1 LKYFKLFLFIL
12 ILLNVTSCST
22 SAHEVNSRVIVVGE
36 DNDLIA
42 IPKEDEIYKRVIAQI
57 QESLLRHKIF
67 VVDEDMISVK
77 LGFEM
82 PKGRDKSKIL
92 QMLQVANNTTD
103 ATVKSRLLILFSI
116 IPNIQN
122 MEFTRQLSVRIRGQ
136 IFDLS
141 NLRALSSFE
150 VKNNESVP
158 VPKKESLCN
167 ELCVQ
172 EKAGELAASLGR
184 ELGEVLIIKLEK
196 LIEGKVS
203 SNISNETVKNSGLGN
218 VYNLKFILFKKSQ
231 ILRLKKK
238 LETFESINEV
248 KLQKSNQTENIYSV
262 NTQLNIGQ
270 LEEEILLYLLDI
282 GIDIDKDIRVKS
294 FGNNINIE
302 IL

>member
-1 LKYFKLFLFIL
+1 MKYFKLFLFIL

>member
-1 LKYFKLFLFIL
+1 
-12 ILLNVTSCST
+12 VTSCST